1 MIRQIVVPTD
11 KKLVLELP
19 DHYLNQPVEILAFKL
34 QETAPSADAAN
45 QNEDLLA
52 IFDQYAGSF
61 DGKFN
66 REELYDR

>member
-1 MIRQIVVPTD
+1 MIRQILVPKD
-11 KKLVLELP
+11 NRLVLELP
-19 DHYLNQPVEILAFKL
+19 DHYLNQPVEIIVFKL
-34 QETAPSADAAN
+34 QETVLSADAAN
-45 QNEDLLA
+45 QNGDLLA